1 MTDDL
6 MNAFRRTYLEES
18 FEGLAAMES
27 YLLALSS
34 DSKLDVDA
42 INTIFRAVHT
52 MKSGA
57 GIFNFVELIRLMH
70 VLETMLDEIRSGS
83 RSITILTKALLLR
96 SVDVLHQVLDDYQMA
111 KPLDIALIQEMESQL
126 VEALNEQEENS
137 EGARGLLNEKK
148 NLNANAHFHITIT
161 PTKLFFSRG
170 IDLIKLIEELSHL
183 DSVSLQVTTCTDFP
197 DNAFKPTDCYLS
209 FHIDLKGMVSQ
220 EQIEEVFEWLDEEC
234 PVIISAVAGLGSPSV
249 SSTVTQT
256 ERRVP
261 EFDRAEK
268 SVGIASS
275 QQAESSIRVSIGK
288 IDQMVDLVGEM
299 VIAQSMLSQFGAL
312 AATADMPWADKLK
325 EGLMAIERHTRTM
338 QESVMSIRM
347 MPISFAFNRMPRL
360 VHDVSA
366 SLNKEVELLMVGEQ
380 TEVDKTVLEK
390 LTDPLV
396 HIIRNAID
404 HGIEFPDIRVAHGK
418 SRKGIIRLSAF
429 HSGGNIVIKIEDD
442 GTGINL
448 EKVKAKS
455 IQLGII
461 QSGQMISDKELVES
475 IFHAGFSTADQVTNV
490 SGRGVG
496 MDVVRRN
503 IKELGGSVEVETHHG
518 KGSAFI
524 IRLPLTLAILEGQ
537 LSKLGE
543 EVYIFPLSA
552 IVETIQPI
560 PENIKYLTGK
570 ELFRLRDRYLP
581 VLRLNQFFARPV
593 GRQNLTDGLLVIVEH
608 GNKQFGVFVDSLET
622 QQQVVIKSMES
633 NYRKV
638 QGVAGATILGDGR
651 VSMILEISELAQAVG
666 DRDE

>member
-6 MNAFRRTYLEES
+6 MHAFRRTYLEES

-27 YLLALSS
+27 YLLTLSS
-34 DSKLDVDA
+34 DSKLDTDA
-42 INTIFRAVHT
+42 IHTIFRAVHT

-70 VLETMLDEIRSGS
+70 VLETMLDKIRSGA
-83 RSITILTKALLLR
+83 RNITIQTKALLLR
-96 SVDVLHQVLDDYQMA
+96 SVDVLHQVLDDYQLS
-111 KPLDIALIQEMESQL
+111 KPLDVALIQEMESQL
-126 VEALNEQEENS
+126 VEALNEPENP
-137 EGARGLLNEKK
+137 EGTFVNGKK
-148 NLNANAHFHITIT
+148 DLHSAAHFHITIT
-161 PTKLFFSRG
+161 PTKQFFSRG

-183 DSVSLQVTTCTDFP
+183 DDVSLQVTTYTDFP
-197 DNAFKPTDCYLS
+197 DNTFKPTDCYLS

-234 PVIISAVAGLGSPSV
+234 PVIISTVARLDTPI
-249 SSTVTQT
+249 TQEPARKT
-256 ERRVP
+256 DQALVA
-261 EFDRAEK
+261 FDRAEK
-268 SVGIASS
+268 SVGISP

-299 VIAQSMLSQFGAL
+299 VIAQSMLSQFGVL

-366 SLNKEVELLMVGEQ
+366 SLNKEVELVMVGEQ

-404 HGIEFPDIRVAHGK
+404 HGIEFPDVRVAHGK
-418 SRKGIIRLSAF
+418 SPKGMIRLSAF

-442 GTGINL
+442 GAGVNL
-448 EKVKAKS
+448 ERVKAKA

-461 QSGQMISDKELVES
+461 QSGQIISDKELVES
-475 IFHAGFSTADQVTNV
+475 IFHAGFSTVDQVTNV

-503 IKELGGSVEVETHHG
+503 IKELGGSVEVDTHHG
-518 KGSAFI
+518 KGSA
-524 IRLPLTLAILEGQ
+524 
-537 LSKLGE
+537 
-543 EVYIFPLSA
+543 
-552 IVETIQPI
+552 
-560 PENIKYLTGK
+560 
-570 ELFRLRDRYLP
+570 
-581 VLRLNQFFARPV
+581 
-593 GRQNLTDGLLVIVEH
+593 
-608 GNKQFGVFVDSLET
+608 
-622 QQQVVIKSMES
+622 
-633 NYRKV
+633 
-638 QGVAGATILGDGR
+638 
-651 VSMILEISELAQAVG
+651 
-666 DRDE
+666 